1 MDSTDPVVESVLST
15 IHVGPLDLKIARMS
29 TELDFRG
36 DPADEL
42 IATTSIV
49 NQVPLLTR
57 DKRIRKSRLV
67 PLI

>member
-1 MDSTDPVVESVLST
+1 MDSTDPVVENVLST
-15 IHVGPLDLKIARMS
+15 IHVWPLDLKIARMS

-67 PLI
+67 PLV